1 MLRIRAPAA
10 QREALK
16 KGTAAPPDPKG
27 KGSGTSA
34 LPNPYDEGSGV
45 STAPNP
51 EGEGD
56 AHVRPKGV
64 GAPKD
69 LTK

>member
-1 MLRIRAPAA
+1 
-10 QREALK
+10 
-16 KGTAAPPDPKG
+16 
-27 KGSGTSA
+27 
-34 LPNPYDEGSGV
+34 V

-69 LTK
+69 LTKWRATLEDEPLA